1 MKLRTKLI
9 LAFVLLAVVPLAG
22 ISLYSYNSSIDAFR
36 RAVEAE
42 SGALAEEMKGR
53 METVRED
60 LDDRVARLGNF
71 PFERLMATRK
81 EEVDSQSDPLFEQLM
96 SEMGESA
103 DLVEA
108 IEFTPQAELAQPD
121 SKGET
126 LKPPKAPEIPGMP
139 GGLVIHMAPPRPGE
153 SAPTDVT
160 EADAKWKNVI
170 MHIRPRPE
178 VESADPERVRRR
190 APGAQREARAR
201 RFRAYQVFRQEM
213 REKAVE
219 LEKKAAEIAMKAARA
234 EGVAELQKQIEETTK
249 LALESTQAFMKSPLG
264 REFRGVV
271 RMEGKPVGTV
281 RTHVKPKEVFRNV
294 LSKTRRKQG
303 EIPFVIDVE
312 GGIHTF
318 DPDDE
323 GKLEA
328 LDLAP
333 GNQDVSAQ
341 TKETAQESW
350 IVVTRKDPGSEVTFG
365 IARPVKESLEGI
377 RQTAMRNLGLGLGMV
392 GLALFGIV
400 PLSGRMT
407 RNLKV
412 LTQGAEKLAEGDLGT
427 RVPVRSRDEFGQLA
441 ETFNRM
447 AHELSENQKRLV
459 EQERIRKELELC
471 RRIQVEMLP
480 KQPMLTGSLEIKG
493 VSIPAREVGGDFF
506 NYFPF
511 SDGDVALLVG
521 DVSGKGVGAALLM
534 ANLQATL
541 PARMPLERD
550 LARLAEKLDHEV
562 AKNTPAEVYLT
573 LFMCILDT
581 KQNVLHYVN
590 AGHQTQFVLHTGGT
604 VKRLESSGR
613 PLGLM
618 PGAGY
623 VQGSVNLSDGD
634 TLFLFTDGLVETE
647 DPGGDEF
654 GIDRLETLLVEE
666 RSKGLDAVLVRVEEE
681 TRKHRGATEAS
692 DDATMVV
699 LKLGSMS

>member
-1 MKLRTKLI
+1 MKLRTQLI

-22 ISLYSYNSSIDAFR
+22 ISLYSYNSSIEAFQE
-36 RAVEAE
+36 AVEAE

-53 METVRED
+53 MEEVRED
-60 LDDRVARLGNF
+60 LNHRVARLGNF
-71 PFERLMATRK
+71 PFERLMAIRK
-81 EEVDSQSDPLFEQLM
+81 EEVDSESDPLFDRLM
-96 SEMGESA
+96 SEMGEST
-103 DLVEA
+103 DLIEA
-108 IEFTPQAELAQPD
+108 IEFTPQAEPVSPE

-126 LKPPKAPEIPGMP
+126 RKPPVAPQIHGLP
-139 GGLVIHMAPPRPGE
+139 GGLVIHMAPPQPGE
-153 SAPTDVT
+153 SSPTEVT
-160 EADAKWKNVI
+160 EADANWKNVI
-170 MHIRPRPE
+170 MHIRPQPE
-178 VESADPERVRRR
+178 VETADPERIRRR
-190 APGAQREARAR
+190 DPGKSRGARAGR
-201 RFRAYQVFRQEM
+201 YRAYQVFRQEM
-213 REKAVE
+213 QEKAVE
-219 LEKKAAEIAMKAARA
+219 LGIKAAEIAVKAARA
-234 EGVAELQKQIEETTK
+234 GGVAELQKQIEETSK
-249 LALESTQAFMKSPLG
+249 LALESTEALMGFPLG
-264 REFRGVV
+264 REFRSVV
-271 RMEGKPVGTV
+271 RMDGRPVGTV

-294 LSKTRRKQG
+294 LSKTHRKRG
-303 EIPFVIDVE
+303 EIPFVVDVE

-318 DPDDE
+318 DPDDVS
-323 GKLEA
+323 KLEA

-365 IARPVKESLEGI
+365 IARPVKESLVGI

-392 GLALFGIV
+392 GLALFGVV
-400 PLSGRMT
+400 PLSARMT

-412 LTQGAEKLAEGDLGT
+412 LTQGAEKLAGGDLGT
-427 RVPVRSRDEFGQLA
+427 RVPVRSKDEFGQLA
-441 ETFNRM
+441 KTFNRM
-447 AHELSENQKRLV
+447 AHQLSENQKRLV

-480 KQPMLTGSLEIKG
+480 KQPMLAGSIEIKG

-541 PARMPLERD
+541 LARMPLERD

-562 AKNTPAEVYLT
+562 AQNTPAEVYLT

-590 AGHQTQFVLHTGGT
+590 AGHQTQFVFHPGGT

-647 DPGGDEF
+647 DPAGEEF
-654 GIDRLETLLVEE
+654 GIGRLEALLVEE
-666 RSKGLDAVLVRVEEE
+666 RSRGLDAVLVRVEEE
-681 TRKHRGATEAS
+681 MRRHRGETEAS
-692 DDATMVV
+692 DDATMVI
-699 LKLGSMS
+699 LKLSPN